1 MITLVEGAIGGG
13 KTYYVIN
20 DILRKYFTFDEVN
33 NVWVK
38 NPDHDIEIVSNV
50 DGFHLGK
57 DLNEEI
63 EKAGGVDKF
72 FTKDF
77 LMKYTRERKHIL
89 VIDEAHEI
97 FHRKYYDQE
106 VFNMWKW
113 HRHIGFDVYLI
124 TQEYKDLCRELQG
137 LPEYHYS
144 AVRRSFSL
152 FGAKGAFRYQLLV
165 GGKVFKTKIVK
176 QDLRVFFAY
185 KSSSIVQEERPKSV
199 VFRYYIFIGC
209 FVLVGLFMFVWL
221 LSSFASRSKV
231 IGQDGIVKKENEG
244 MQSQEIQYKIVAVSG
259 SWIFLKDGDKVKKVR
274 SDTIKGDLRIG
285 SLVQL

>member
-1 MITLVEGAIGGG
+1 MITLIEGSIGGG
-13 KTYYVIN
+13 KTYYAIN
-20 DILRKYFTFDEVN
+20 DILRKYFKFDEVN
-33 NVWVK
+33 NIWVK
-38 NPDHDIEIVSNV
+38 NLDHDIEVVTNI

-63 EKAGGVDKF
+63 EKAGGVDVF
-72 FTKDF
+72 FTKDY
-77 LMKYTRERKHIL
+77 LMKYTRDRKHII

-97 FHRKYYDQE
+97 FHRKYYNQE

-185 KSSSIVQEERPKSV
+185 KSSNIVQEERPKSV

-209 FVLVGLFMFVWL
+209 FILVGLSMFAWL

-231 IGQDGIVKKENEG
+231 IGSGDIAKKENE
-244 MQSQEIQYKIVAVSG
+244 EIQFQENKYKIVAVSG
-259 SWIFLKDGDKVKKVR
+259 SWVFLQNGDKVKKMR
-274 SDTIKGDLRIG
+274 TDTVKGNVKVG
-285 SLVQL
+285 SFVQL